1 VPVPNPLNPL
11 NSLQSPKSQKKHPKS
26 VNLSQRRFKSLGA
39 HPKQRPYAIL
49 DRLSI
54 TAVVQT
60 IKRPN
65 TRSIK
70 MKLIL
75 ILSALLLLCTASAF
89 SELTADDLEKINE
102 IVIKSEKRL
111 TEEIADVEEKVA
123 ASEKRLTEDIA
134 GLKQELKADI
144 AQEVG
149 KVSVKIEE
157 RGKSL
162 NYIFAM
168 VIALVALIAVA
179 VGIPQIIVAMQRK
192 DISAQ
197 DKKIEAL
204 QQEIETRNPER
215 IVRP

>member
-1 VPVPNPLNPL
+1 
-11 NSLQSPKSQKKHPKS
+11 
-26 VNLSQRRFKSLGA
+26 
-39 HPKQRPYAIL
+39 
-49 DRLSI
+49 
-54 TAVVQT
+54 
-60 IKRPN
+60 
-65 TRSIK
+65 

-75 ILSALLLLCTASAF
+75 ILSALLLLFTIPAF
-89 SELTADDLEKINE
+89 SELTVADLEKISS
-102 IVIKSEKRL
+102 IVAESEKRL
-111 TEEIADVEEKVA
+111 KEDIVASEKRLEEEIASVKAEVA

-197 DKKIEAL
+197 DAKIEAL

>member
-1 VPVPNPLNPL
+1 
-11 NSLQSPKSQKKHPKS
+11 
-26 VNLSQRRFKSLGA
+26 
-39 HPKQRPYAIL
+39 
-49 DRLSI
+49 
-54 TAVVQT
+54 
-60 IKRPN
+60 
-65 TRSIK
+65 

-75 ILSALLLLCTASAF
+75 ILSALLLLFTIPAF
-89 SELTADDLEKINE
+89 SELTVADLEKIGS
-102 IVIKSEKRL
+102 IVAESEKRLKEDIVASEKRL

-197 DKKIEAL
+197 DAKIEAL